1 MATAFTELLGIQ
13 VPVVQAPIGGLAQPR
28 LAAAVSNAGA
38 LGTLALS
45 WLAPNEIGPTVE
57 ATRSL
62 TDRPFGVN
70 LVLQW
75 PQHERLRAAL
85 DAGARFVS
93 LTWGDP
99 TSYVGPVHE
108 TGGVVSLTV
117 GSAREAREAVEAGVD
132 IIVAQG
138 WEAGG
143 HVRGE
148 VATLP
153 LIPAV
158 VDAVGPAVPVVAA
171 GGLADGRGLAAVLAL
186 GASAGWYGT
195 RFVMCE
201 ETTSL
206 PRYRELL
213 ADADEASTLY
223 GTLFDVGWPN
233 APHRVLRTPMTDA
246 WESAGRPPAGRR
258 PGEGDVVARRSD
270 GTEIPRYHTT
280 SPGVG
285 VDGDI
290 DSLSLWA
297 GQSVG
302 TIRDVLPA
310 AEIVRSI
317 VEDARAA
324 LESAADGVG
333 P

>member
-1 MATAFTELLGIQ
+1 MATAFTELLDIDF
-13 VPVVQAPIGGLAQPR
+13 PVVQAPIGGLAQPP

-38 LGTLALS
+38 LGTLALT
-45 WLAPNEIGPTVE
+45 WLAPEEIGPTME

-62 TDRPFGVN
+62 TARPFGVN
-70 LVLQW
+70 LVLAW
-75 PQHERLRAAL
+75 PQQERLRAAL
-85 DAGARFVS
+85 DAGARLVS

-99 TSYVGPVHE
+99 TPYVRSIHDA
-108 TGGVVSLTV
+108 GGLVALTV
-117 GSAREAREAVEAGVD
+117 GSAREAREAVAAGVD
-132 IIVAQG
+132 LIVAQG

-153 LIPAV
+153 LVRAV
-158 VDAVGPAVPVVAA
+158 VDAVQPTPVLAA

-186 GASAGWYGT
+186 GASAGWFGT

-201 ETTSL
+201 EATSL

-213 ADADEASTLY
+213 ASADEASTLHT
-223 GTLFDVGWPN
+223 TLFDIGWPN

-246 WESAGRPPAGRR
+246 WERAGRPSPGQR
-258 PGEGDVVARRSD
+258 PGEGDVVARWRD
-270 GTEIPRYHTT
+270 GKEIPRYDTT
-280 SPGVG
+280 SPRVG
-285 VDGDI
+285 VEGNVDA
-290 DSLSLWA
+290 LSLWA

-302 TIRDVLPA
+302 TISDVLPA
-310 AEIVRSI
+310 AEIVRAIMDDAQTALGSA
-317 VEDARAA
+317 ARALA
-324 LESAADGVG
+324 

>member
-1 MATAFTELLGIQ
+1 MATALTELLGID
-13 VPVVQAPIGGLAQPR
+13 VPIVQAPIGGFAQPP
-28 LAAAVSNAGA
+28 LASAVSNAGG

-45 WLAPNEIGPTVE
+45 WLAPEEVGPTVE
-57 ATRSL
+57 ATQAL
-62 TDRPFGVN
+62 TDRPFGIN
-70 LVLQW
+70 LVLEW

-99 TSYVGPVHE
+99 SPYVRSIHDV
-108 TGGVVSLTV
+108 GGLVALTV
-117 GSAREAREAVEAGVD
+117 GSAREAREAVAAGVD
-132 IIVAQG
+132 VIVAQG

-153 LIPAV
+153 LVRAV
-158 VDAVGPAVPVVAA
+158 VDAVHPAPVVAA

-201 ETTSL
+201 EALSL

-213 ADADEASTLY
+213 AAADETSTLH
-223 GTLFDVGWPN
+223 TSLFDIGWPN

-246 WESAGRPPAGRR
+246 WERAGRPSPGQR
-258 PGEGDVVARRSD
+258 PGEGDVVARWSD
-270 GTEIPRYHTT
+270 GTEIVRYDTT
-280 SPGVG
+280 SPRAGLE
-285 VDGDI
+285 GDI
-290 DSLSLWA
+290 DALSLWA

-302 TIRDVLPA
+302 SIRNVMPA
-310 AEIVRSI
+310 AEIVRTI
-317 VEDARAA
+317 MEDARAA
-324 LESAADGVG
+324 LGSAASALA